1 MPEAAMTSK
10 ERLRHIVEGLSEV
23 DAANVL
29 DYVVTH
35 RREFEAIAPGSA
47 PMPEVA
53 RRTSES
59 RPHRGRLAT
68 VATIPAWL
76 FVGLFLSVYVSLAVV
91 IVVVMVKG

>member
-47 PMPEVA
+47 PMSEVV

-68 VATIPAWL
+68 IATIPGLL
-76 FVGLFLSVYVSLAVV
+76 FVGLFLSVIVAMVVV